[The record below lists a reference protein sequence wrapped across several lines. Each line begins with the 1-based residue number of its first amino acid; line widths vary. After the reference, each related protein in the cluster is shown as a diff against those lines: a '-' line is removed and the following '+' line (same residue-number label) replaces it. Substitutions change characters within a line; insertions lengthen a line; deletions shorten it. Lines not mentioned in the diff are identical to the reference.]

1 MNVISMKQSLS
12 KMLARTTKANNLL
25 NRHSSEGWSWGFAQH
40 AVRLRNGWLMQK
52 PARPARGNPV
62 KVIHAVITFNALMS
76 IFIAK
81 CMSVI
86 RFTATKLSTLP
97 AWIPACAG
105 MTKFISIGENL
116 VSFTNLARIKN
127 KPLLFTLT
135 LFSPFAH
142 AEGAVSSEYRWL
154 TFLVFSGIIAAT
166 MYITFWASKRVK
178 STEDFYAAGNAIS
191 GLQNGWAIAGDYLS
205 AASFLGIAGLISLY
219 GYDGFMYSVGF
230 LMGYIAVLLVIAEP
244 CRNIGKYTLGDI
256 LAFRND
262 PKKARIIAAIS
273 TITVSIFYL
282 TAQMV
287 GGGVLV
293 KTLIGIDYEV
303 SVIAVGTLMLAYVVF
318 GGMVATTYVQIVKA
332 ILLVIA
338 SLVLVTLVWMPYG
351 FSLPAFLQAVVDS
364 PKVQAQVAK
373 LLGAAASNM
382 TPQELGQRF
391 LEPGLFLKDPIDQIS
406 LGMALVFG
414 TAGLP
419 HILMRFFTVP
429 NAQEALK
436 SVVWAMAIIGGF
448 YVLTLFLGFGAAMY
462 VGSDTIG
469 GIDKGGNMAAPLL
482 AQYLGGGQNSLLG
495 NFMLAFVAAV
505 AFATIVAVVAGLVLA
520 SASAI
525 AHDLYVNVIKDG
537 NATQAQQMKAARIAS
552 IGVGIVAIIIGM
564 LAKGQN
570 VAHLVGMAFA
580 VAASSNL
587 PAIFLT
593 LYWKKCN
600 TTGVVM
606 GMLIGAG
613 SAILLVLISPN
624 MTYPLKMVSDS
635 KTVLEGAP
643 AKPAVEAKM
652 GEGIIC
658 EFFTT
663 CQKREAAKP
672 EAEVVIS
679 APQKIAELQDLL
691 TRIRSKEVVDGIN
704 SQIKGLEKSITKA
717 KEDTAKFS
725 NRTNSIM
732 GLEKPLFRL
741 KNPGII
747 SIPLGFLMVI
757 LFSLLTRDKRAEDLW
772 EELYVRQNT
781 GLHVEDVSH

>member
-1 MNVISMKQSLS
+1 MKLKSFFCAVFTTFLVLS
-12 KMLARTTKANNLL
+12 
-25 NRHSSEGWSWGFAQH
+25 
-40 AVRLRNGWLMQK
+40 
-52 PARPARGNPV
+52 
-62 KVIHAVITFNALMS
+62 
-76 IFIAK
+76 
-81 CMSVI
+81 
-86 RFTATKLSTLP
+86 
-97 AWIPACAG
+97 IPA
-105 MTKFISIGENL
+105 
-116 VSFTNLARIKN
+116 
-127 KPLLFTLT
+127 
-135 LFSPFAH
+135 H
-142 AEGAVSSEYRWL
+142 AQGAVASEYRWL
-154 TFLVFSGIIAAT
+154 TFLVFSSIIAAT
-166 MYITFWASKRVK
+166 MYITYWASKRVK
-178 STEDFYAAGNAIS
+178 STADFYAAGNSIS

-262 PKKARIIAAIS
+262 PKKTRVIAALS

-303 SVIAVGTLMLAYVVF
+303 SVIVVGCLMLAYVVF

-332 ILLVIA
+332 VLLVIA
-338 SLVLVTLVWMPYG
+338 SLVLVTLVWLPYG
-351 FSLPAFLQAVVDS
+351 FSLPAFLQAVVDD
-364 PKVQAQVAK
+364 PKIQAQVAK
-373 LLGAAASNM
+373 LLGTAASNM
-382 TPQELGQRF
+382 SAQELGQRF

-429 NAQEALK
+429 NAQEARK

-448 YVLTLFLGFGAAMY
+448 YMLTLFLGFGAAMH
-462 VGSDTIG
+462 VGPETIG
-469 GIDKGGNMAAPLL
+469 SIDKGGNMAAPLL
-482 AQYLGGGQNSLLG
+482 AQYLGGGENSLLG

-537 NATQAQQMKAARIAS
+537 NASQQQQIKAARIAS
-552 IGVGIVAIIIGM
+552 IGVGIVAIVIGM

-624 MTYPLKMVSDS
+624 MTYPQKIVADA
-635 KTVLEGAP
+635 KIVLEGA
-643 AKPAVEAKM
+643 AGKPAIAAKAS
-652 GEGIIC
+652 EGLIC
-658 EFFTT
+658 EFFTF
-663 CQKREAAKP
+663 CQKAEPAKPAEAALDSLP
-672 EAEVVIS
+672 FQVVLIGSEIDHGTPLAESKKAQI
-679 APQKIAELQDLL
+679 KIA
-691 TRIRSKEVVDGIN
+691 T
-704 SQIKGLEKSITKA
+704 LEKQIAKA
-717 KEDTAKFS
+717 KADLTLFS
-725 NRTNSIM
+725 SQKNSMM

-757 LFSLLTRDKRAEDLW
+757 LFSLLTRDKRSEELW

>member
-1 MNVISMKQSLS
+1 
-12 KMLARTTKANNLL
+12 
-25 NRHSSEGWSWGFAQH
+25 
-40 AVRLRNGWLMQK
+40 
-52 PARPARGNPV
+52 
-62 KVIHAVITFNALMS
+62 
-76 IFIAK
+76 
-81 CMSVI
+81 
-86 RFTATKLSTLP
+86 
-97 AWIPACAG
+97 
-105 MTKFISIGENL
+105 
-116 VSFTNLARIKN
+116 
-127 KPLLFTLT
+127 
-135 LFSPFAH
+135 
-142 AEGAVSSEYRWL
+142 
-154 TFLVFSGIIAAT
+154 
-166 MYITFWASKRVK
+166 
-178 STEDFYAAGNAIS
+178 
-191 GLQNGWAIAGDYLS
+191 
-205 AASFLGIAGLISLY
+205 
-219 GYDGFMYSVGF
+219 
-230 LMGYIAVLLVIAEP
+230 MGYIAVLLVIAEP

-262 PKKARIIAAIS
+262 PKKARIIAALS

-293 KTLIGIDYEV
+293 KTLIGIDYEI
-303 SVIAVGTLMLAYVVF
+303 SVMVVGCLMLAYVVF

-332 ILLVIA
+332 VLLVIA
-338 SLVLVTLVWMPYG
+338 SLVLVTLVWLPYG
-351 FSLPAFLQAVVDS
+351 FSLPAFLQAVVDDT
-364 PKVQAQVAK
+364 KIQAQVAK
-373 LLGAAASNM
+373 LLGTAASSMNA
-382 TPQELGQRF
+382 QELGQRF

-429 NAQEALK
+429 NAQEARK

-448 YVLTLFLGFGAAMY
+448 YVLTLFLGFGAAMH
-462 VGSDTIG
+462 VGPETIG

-482 AQYLGGGQNSLLG
+482 AQYLGGGENALLG

-525 AHDLYVNVIKDG
+525 AHDLYVNVIKEG
-537 NATQAQQMKAARIAS
+537 NATQHQQIKAARIAS

-624 MTYPLKMVSDS
+624 MTYPQRMVADA
-635 KTVLEGAP
+635 KIVLEGA
-643 AKPAVEAKM
+643 AGKPAIAAKAS
-652 GEGIIC
+652 EGLIC
-658 EFFTT
+658 EFFTF
-663 CQKREAAKP
+663 CQKAEPAKP
-672 EAEVVIS
+672 ATAALDSLPFQVVLLSSEIDHDTS
-679 APQKIAELQDLL
+679 NEESKKAQIKIA
-691 TRIRSKEVVDGIN
+691 T
-704 SQIKGLEKSITKA
+704 LEKQIAKA
-717 KEDTAKFS
+717 KDDLTKYS
-725 NRTNSIM
+725 NQSTSM
-732 GLEKPLFRL
+732 LGLEKPLFRL

-757 LFSLLTRDKRAEDLW
+757 LFSLLTRDKRSEELW

-781 GLHVEDVSH
+781 GLHVADVSH

>member
-1 MNVISMKQSLS
+1 MKQ
-12 KMLARTTKANNLL
+12 
-25 NRHSSEGWSWGFAQH
+25 
-40 AVRLRNGWLMQK
+40 
-52 PARPARGNPV
+52 
-62 KVIHAVITFNALMS
+62 
-76 IFIAK
+76 
-81 CMSVI
+81 
-86 RFTATKLSTLP
+86 
-97 AWIPACAG
+97 
-105 MTKFISIGENL
+105 
-116 VSFTNLARIKN
+116 
-127 KPLLFTLT
+127 
-135 LFSPFAH
+135 
-142 AEGAVSSEYRWL
+142 WL
-154 TFLVFSGIIAAT
+154 TFFVFSSIIAGT
-166 MYITFWASKRVK
+166 MYITYWASKRVK
-178 STEDFYAAGNAIS
+178 STNDFYAAGNSIS

-262 PKKARIIAAIS
+262 PKKTRIIAAIS
-273 TITVSIFYL
+273 TITVSTFYL

-293 KTLIGIDYEV
+293 KTLIGIEYEV
-303 SVIAVGTLMLAYVVF
+303 SVVVVGTLMLAYVVF

-332 ILLVIA
+332 VLLVIA
-338 SLVLVTLVWMPYG
+338 SLVLVTLVWLPYG
-351 FSLPAFLQAVVDS
+351 FSLPAFLQDVVS
-364 PKVQAQVAK
+364 EPKIQAQVSK
-373 LLGAAASNM
+373 LLGTAASTM
-382 TPQELGQRF
+382 SAEELGQRF
-391 LEPGLFLKDPIDQIS
+391 LEPGLFLKNPIDQIS

-429 NAQEALK
+429 NAQEARR

-448 YVLTLFLGFGAAMY
+448 YVLTLFLGFGAAIH
-462 VGSDTIG
+462 VGPETIG
-469 GIDKGGNMAAPLL
+469 SIDKGGNMAAPLL
-482 AQYLGGGQNSLLG
+482 AQYLGGGEDALFG

-525 AHDLYVNVIKDG
+525 AHDLYVNVLKDG
-537 NATQAQQMKAARIAS
+537 KASQAQQMRAAKIAS
-552 IGVGIVAIIIGM
+552 ICVGIIAIIIGI

-613 SAILLVLISPN
+613 TAILLVLLSPN
-624 MTYPLKMVSDS
+624 ITYPQKIMDDANL
-635 KTVLEGAP
+635 VLSGAP
-643 AKPAVEAKM
+643 AQAAIPTKKS
-652 GEGIIC
+652 EGFIC
-658 EFFTT
+658 EFFTV
-663 CQKREAAKP
+663 CQNSEVAKAATTTVLP
-672 EAEVVIS
+672 AT
-679 APQKIAELQDLL
+679 AQIANLKDLL
-691 TRIRSKEVVDGIN
+691 TRIRNKEAADGIN
-704 SQIKGLEKSITKA
+704 NQIILLEKRIDKA
-717 KEDTAKFS
+717 KADLAKYS
-725 NRTNSIM
+725 GRTSSMM

-757 LFSLLTRDKRAEDLW
+757 LFSLFTRDRRSEDLW